1 MVFELAYPSKAGG
14 NSRHCAGIFRSF
26 FCQLARANPLT
37 RPLRG
42 PPATARDKTTTCNLL
57 LCRYYSGP
65 GIAEPKGMLTNLKRR
80 CTMSPLLL
88 MLLLSLV
95 PFPVLAIAIV
105 ADRWMKA
112 PTKAVS

>member
-1 MVFELAYPSKAGG
+1 MPEFSALFLPVGPCQARSLARSEVFGRPRVTKQRLAA
-14 NSRHCAGIFRSF
+14 SF
-26 FCQLARANPLT
+26 FVGITLALALQS
-37 RPLRG
+37 
-42 PPATARDKTTTCNLL
+42 A
-57 LCRYYSGP
+57 
-65 GIAEPKGMLTNLKRR
+65 KGMLTNLKRR

-105 ADRWMKA
+105 ADRWLKA